1 MRTPLV
7 FAGTILPE
15 LVDGKI
21 IVLYNDGKYAAY
33 KPCKYC
39 FIPEKFD
46 PCNYVILHNYN
57 ETLAYAKPR
66 ERELAKVHVL
76 RKKYSM

>member
-1 MRTPLV
+1 MRTPLI

-15 LVDGKI
+15 LVDGKV
-21 IVLYNDGKYAAY
+21 IVIYHDGKYATY
-33 KPCKYC
+33 KPCKVC

-46 PCNYVILHNYN
+46 PCNYVILHDYN
-57 ETLAYAKPR
+57 ETLGYAKAH
-66 ERELAKVHVL
+66 ERELAKVHML